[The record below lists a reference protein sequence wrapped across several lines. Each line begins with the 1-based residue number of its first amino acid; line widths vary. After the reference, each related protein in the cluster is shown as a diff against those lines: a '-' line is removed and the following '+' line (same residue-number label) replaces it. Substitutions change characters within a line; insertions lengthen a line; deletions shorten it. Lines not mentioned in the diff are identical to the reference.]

1 MTHIFFS
8 GGVISLFFVPKII
21 LSFLFCLSL
30 FILIGCICFS
40 SFSFEWLLMGCFLR
54 LEFSVLTCLFIFLI
68 HGSLFTLYVLPT
80 SLPFTFHCQTL
91 IWLFVFKA
99 CSCSFTSHIKISG
112 VKRGTC
118 FYCPSLLYFTNL
130 LLWLVT
136 TFICKLLLSKFLN
149 SQAFSYDLFQLH
161 ICSCV
166 NYLLRFN
173 YLLILVFFF

>member
-1 MTHIFFS
+1 MAHIFLGHIFGFCAKS
-8 GGVISLFFVPKII
+8 HII
-21 LSFLFCLSL
+21 ISFLSEPFYLDWLHLL
-30 FILIGCICFS
+30 F

-54 LEFSVLTCLFIFLI
+54 REFSVLTCLFIFLI
-68 HGSLFTLYVLPT
+68 HGSLFTLYALPT
-80 SLPFTFHCQTL
+80 SLPFTFHWQTL

-99 CSCSFTSHIKISG
+99 CSCSFTSHFKISG

-136 TFICKLLLSKFLN
+136 TFICKLLPSKFLN
-149 SQAFSYDLFQLH
+149 SQAFSYDLFLLH

-173 YLLILVFFF
+173 YLPIFVFFF